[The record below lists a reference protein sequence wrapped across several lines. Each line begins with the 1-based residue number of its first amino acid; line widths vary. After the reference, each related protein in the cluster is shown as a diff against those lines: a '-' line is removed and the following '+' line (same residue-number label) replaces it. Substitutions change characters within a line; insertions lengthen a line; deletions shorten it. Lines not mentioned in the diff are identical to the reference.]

1 MRGDAKTQQEGD
13 EQNTRPGL
21 SCVLVT
27 GGTGRL
33 CAGPM
38 LLPEAAPRRYAICRS
53 SVAVSLLL
61 PGPSSSR
68 LATMRPT
75 RLSRPRCRSQ
85 PSTAAPRPPS
95 AIHAVMART
104 MLLSSTQAAP
114 AQGDLMQLMPSCSL
128 STRLTA
134 HAQQP
139 CLCCC
144 CTRPASTAATCT
156 TGGVARAGGDADITS
171 RRVESSRVGASLCRQ
186 RGYRALARAPTRTP
200 VALRFVRSRPCSLD
214 ASMSMLSPSL
224 RP

>member
-104 MLLSSTQAAP
+104 MLLSRIHSSGTCPRRPHAAD
-114 AQGDLMQLMPSCSL
+114 ALMQPVDP
-128 STRLTA
+128 A
-134 HAQQP
+134 H
-139 CLCCC
+139 
-144 CTRPASTAATCT
+144 
-156 TGGVARAGGDADITS
+156 GARAAALSLLLLHAPRIHGSDVHDRRRRSGGRRGRYHVS
-171 RRVESSRVGASLCRQ
+171 SSRVESCWGVVVQ
-186 RGYRALARAPTRTP
+186 TTR
-200 VALRFVRSRPCSLD
+200 L
-214 ASMSMLSPSL
+214 
-224 RP
+224 